1 MKSLDQLFDIKDK
14 VVVVTGATGQLGR
27 TFMEAFGNLGARTYG
42 MDAKVSNAEVP
53 AVRYLQADVSVKE
66 EVKSALAE
74 VFQAEKKIDLLV
86 NNAGVSVFE
95 PFETRSDEKFDWVLD
110 VNVKGVFNCIQTY
123 VNLYGQHQCRQGA
136 IVNIGSH
143 YGVISPDFRIYGQGD
158 RRNSEVYGASKAA
171 VIQMTKYFAV
181 HLADRHIRVNCVSP
195 GGVFNPRTPQ
205 SEGFRRNYEE
215 RVPMKRMGN
224 QEEMVGAVVYLGSTA
239 ASYTTGQNLV
249 IDGGMTCW

>member
-1 MKSLDQLFDIKDK
+1 MKSLDQLFDIKGK

-27 TFMEAFGNLGARTYG
+27 TFMGALGTLGAKTFG
-42 MDAKVSNAEVP
+42 IDTNVQNPEVP
-53 AVRYLQADVSVKE
+53 AAGYFKADMSVKE
-66 EVKSALAE
+66 EVKAALE
-74 VFQAEKKIDLLV
+74 EIFKTEKKVDLLV

-95 PFETRSDEKFDWVLD
+95 PFEQRTDEKFDWVMD
-110 VNVKGVFNCIQTY
+110 VNIKGVFNCIQSY
-123 VNLYGQHQCRQGA
+123 VNLYDQHQCKQGA

-143 YGVISPDFRIYGQGD
+143 YGVISPDFRIYGKGD

-181 HLADRHIRVNCVSP
+181 HLADRNIRVNCVSP
-195 GGVFNPRTPQ
+195 GGIFNPRTPQ
-205 SEGFRRNYEE
+205 SEGFQRNYEE

-224 QEEMVGAVVYLGSTA
+224 QEEMVGAIVYLASAA

>member
-1 MKSLDQLFDIKDK
+1 MKSLEQLFDLQDR
-14 VVVVTGATGQLGR
+14 VVVITGATGQLGR
-27 TFMEAFGNLGARTYG
+27 TFMDAFATLGAKTYG
-42 MDAKVSNAEVP
+42 IDTNVSQPEVP
-53 AVRYLQADVSVKE
+53 ATRYLQADLAVKA
-66 EVKSALAE
+66 EVKLALE
-74 VFQAEKKIDLLV
+74 LVFQSEHKVDLLV

-95 PFETRSDEKFDWVLD
+95 PFEARSDEKFDWVMD
-110 VNVKGVFNCIQTY
+110 VNIKGVFNCIQTY
-123 VNLYGQHQCRQGA
+123 VNLYDQHHCRQGA
-136 IVNIGSH
+136 ILNIGSH

-181 HLADRHIRVNCVSP
+181 HLAERNIRVNCISP
-195 GGVFNPRTPQ
+195 GGIFNPRTPQ
-205 SEGFRRNYEE
+205 SESFRRNYEE

-224 QEEMVGAVVYLGSTA
+224 QEEMVGAVLYLGSPA